1 MPNPDGT
8 PLWNEPGFQSTV
20 QQYQNLGGDMNRI
33 GEFLFA
39 GGAKG
44 NTIAERT
51 RDFNRARTPEELAR
65 ERQRD
70 ADFNSMFLTSQAYNP
85 GGANS
90 YAISNNLGNNN
101 GLPMGMHYVNGQLTN
116 KNPYLSTLSN
126 GTNTTNNTG
135 RETRTGTETTNTA
148 NNTTTTNNTTN
159 NNQNTTNTTTGG
171 LQRGDARRS
180 TLGAFSDGPQYSQF
194 TNNTTP
200 LSGMYNAQNLDQ
212 SMVNRGVTAN
222 RGIDFSRALW
232 R

>member
-33 GEFLFA
+33 AEFLFA

-44 NTIAERT
+44 NTLADRV
-51 RDFNRARTPEELAR
+51 RDFNRERTPEELAA

-70 ADFNSMFLTSQAYNP
+70 ADFNSMFLSSQAYNP
-85 GGANS
+85 GGSNA

-101 GLPMGMHYVNGQLTN
+101 GLPTGMHYVNGQLTN
-116 KNPYLSTLSN
+116 KNPYLSTVSN
-126 GTNTTNNTG
+126 PANNNSFPVGNQTRPGTKEPAPVTAVPPPTTPTG
-135 RETRTGTETTNTA
+135 SGVNQPITA
-148 NNTTTTNNTTN
+148 NERP
-159 NNQNTTNTTTGG
+159 G
-171 LQRGDARRS
+171 AKRS

-194 TNNTTP
+194 SQNTIP

-212 SMVNRGVTAN
+212 SMVNRGVAAN

>member
-20 QQYQNLGGDMNRI
+20 QQYQNLGGDMSRI

-70 ADFNSMFLTSQAYNP
+70 ADFNSMFLSSQAYNP
-85 GGANS
+85 GGSNA

-101 GLPMGMHYVNGQLTN
+101 GLPTGMHYVNGQLTN
-116 KNPYLSTLSN
+116 KNPYLSTVSN
-126 GTNTTNNTG
+126 PAATAVPPPTTPTG
-135 RETRTGTETTNTA
+135 SGVNQPITA
-148 NNTTTTNNTTN
+148 NERP
-159 NNQNTTNTTTGG
+159 G
-171 LQRGDARRS
+171 AKRS

-194 TNNTTP
+194 SQNTTP